1 MKAYAL
7 PVDKLLGHTRG
18 MRVAT
23 IVFIALLM
31 GSTESK
37 AQPLSVEATLDALGN
52 DRSLGMKSAPVRI
65 VEFSDFQCSFCQ
77 KFWANTLP
85 KLKNAYVKQGRVRF
99 AYRHF
104 AILGKFSEQAALA
117 SECAAE
123 QGKFWE
129 YHDQLFSNRG
139 GMAFTQTKLEAYGRA
154 LGLKEADFKRCLST
168 GKYRNKV
175 EGETAVAASL
185 GVRGTP
191 TFFVNERLMVGAQ
204 PFTAFQAVI
213 EEELNRKAEK
223 K

>member
-1 MKAYAL
+1 
-7 PVDKLLGHTRG
+7 
-18 MRVAT
+18 MRVTA
-23 IVFIALLM
+23 IVFIALLI
-31 GSTESK
+31 GSSDSK
-37 AQPLSVEATLDALGN
+37 AQPLSVEAALDALGH
-52 DRSLGMKSAPVRI
+52 DRTLGMKSAPVRI

-85 KLKNAYVKQGRVRF
+85 KLKNVYVKQGTVRF

-123 QGKFWE
+123 QGQFWE
-129 YHDQLFSNRG
+129 YHDKLFSNRG
-139 GMAFTQTKLEAYGRA
+139 AMAFTQSKLEEYGGA
-154 LGLKEADFKRCLST
+154 LGLKEANFKRCLRT
-168 GKYRNKV
+168 EKYRSKV
-175 EGETAVAASL
+175 EGETAVAASM

-191 TFFVNERLMVGAQ
+191 TFFVNGRLMVGAQ
-204 PFTAFQAVI
+204 PFTAFQNVI